1 MKSRAKTGSGS
12 IGRKAGTIPVRPV
25 SAVGELFLA
34 VADVLDE
41 GTEPIARTGSAALR
55 RNAQRAPSD
64 LMQSLLPCSTFE
76 MALTIPQV
84 HAACGKLIPVFSLLN
99 WHHSGLESGQ
109 IRAEI
114 SLQMLTCELVGPE
127 GLVFDESCRVG
138 LFAQGA
144 NLAYP
149 ERTHAAEEL
158 FVMLAGSAMWRQSGN
173 RGTLRGPGSRIH
185 HASFEPHSSTTSGEP
200 LVAVWVWAG
209 DIDFQTYTL
218 HG

>member
-1 MKSRAKTGSGS
+1 MKSRTKTRSGS
-12 IGRKAGTIPVRPV
+12 TGHKAETITIQPI
-25 SAVGELFLA
+25 SAIGELFLA
-34 VADVLDE
+34 IADVLDE
-41 GTEPIARTGSAALR
+41 GNEPIAKTGSAALR
-55 RNAQRAPSD
+55 RNAQLAPSD

-76 MALTIPQV
+76 MALAIPQV
-84 HAACGKLIPVFSLLN
+84 HPACGALIPVFGLLN

-114 SLQMLTCELVGPE
+114 SLQMLTCELVGPD
-127 GLVFDESCRVG
+127 GLLFDESCRVG

-158 FVMLAGSAMWRQSGN
+158 FVMLAGSGLWSQSRNG
-173 RGTLRGPGSRIH
+173 GTLRGPGSRIH

-200 LVAVWVWAG
+200 LVAVWVWTG
-209 DIDFQTYTL
+209 DTDFQTYKL